1 MSQGPYDVTGVGDLW
16 VVKGPGIGSKSY
28 FGRSAADEDAR
39 RLYAAYTAGLAS
51 RDAEIVGLRTALQ
64 LVGGWLA
71 ERGAR
76 SECPLLDVVDNAL
89 AAAPGPVSADM
100 EELKRA
106 IRSFQRADTEFTR
119 ATYAGKQPRLNIAG
133 TRYAITKHRLFSRLN
148 NTMERKESV

>member
-71 ERGAR
+71 ERWAR

-100 EELKRA
+100 EEMRRVLTTICEQAIGVAGVSGLAGVPSKAIDAGRA
-106 IRSFQRADTEFTR
+106 
-119 ATYAGKQPRLNIAG
+119 L
-133 TRYAITKHRLFSRLN
+133 LSRLN
-148 NTMERKESV
+148 STGERKESV